1 MEFERNQHITKVLK
15 NYEMKGLKH
24 KVPHDYCV
32 NTRLDPFRS
41 LTCLHQVCW
50 FRCNGV
56 AWSLFSDEV
65 MRQYFKFPYL

>member
-1 MEFERNQHITKVLK
+1 MECERNQHITKVLK
-15 NYEMKGLKH
+15 NYKMKEVVGLKH

-50 FRCNGV
+50 FRI
-56 AWSLFSDEV
+56 
-65 MRQYFKFPYL
+65 